1 MNVQARNRAS
11 RGGVIKGLV
20 QVLAGLVVLGAAIAL
35 TVVLIQ
41 ARPEPQTETPQRKG
55 PMLNVVRVVRQ
66 TVPVEVRGFGTVQ
79 PVRQIQLVPQ
89 VGGRVIQID
98 PGLVNGGYFEPDQ
111 VLLTIDPSD
120 YQLAVQQAEAQLEA
134 AKASVRTAE
143 ASIEN
148 ARTRFTLEQAEA
160 EVRRAEWQANHPDT
174 KPDPLVV
181 REPQIREAKAA
192 IRSAEASKLSA
203 EAQVSRAQAALAEA
217 KLNLQRTRISVP
229 FAGRVLNESV
239 DLGQFIVAGQP
250 IATVYGTDKA
260 EVSVP
265 LELSDLA
272 WLEVPKGRGA
282 HNPHAPDEPAQTTG
296 SNAYVDVELE
306 DDTRT
311 WSARVVRTEGQ
322 IDPQSR
328 MAHVVVQVDQPEA
341 VGPDT
346 MPLTPGMFATV
357 RLDGR
362 PIHDVV
368 VIPRYALRQGQS
380 VWVASDGKLIIQPV
394 DIVHADRDYVYV
406 RSGVEDGQ
414 MIVVSM
420 LDTVT
425 DGMTIRTNIV
435 DRAVAGVSTTGPR
448 TDAERSLRPEP
459 RQP

>member
-1 MNVQARNRAS
+1 MNEQARNNPS
-11 RGGVIKGLV
+11 RVARVLKAAV
-20 QVLAGLVVLGAAIAL
+20 QVVAGLVVLGAAIAI

-41 ARPEPQTETPQRKG
+41 ARPEPQTQTPQRQG
-55 PMLNVVRVVRQ
+55 PMLNVVGVSRQ
-66 TVPVEVRGFGTVQ
+66 SVPVEIRGFGTVQ
-79 PVRQIQLVPQ
+79 PVRQISLVPQ
-89 VGGRVIQID
+89 VGGKVVQID
-98 PGLVNGGYFEPDQ
+98 PALVNGGYFEADQ
-111 VLLTIDPSD
+111 VLLQIDPSD
-120 YQLAVQQAEAQLEA
+120 YELAVQQAEAQLEA
-134 AKASVRTAE
+134 ARASVQTAE

-148 ARTRFTLEQAEA
+148 AKTRLTLEQAEA
-160 EVRRAEWQANHPDT
+160 EVRRAEWRANHPDT
-174 KPDPLVV
+174 PPDPLVV
-181 REPQIREAKAA
+181 RQPQIREAKAA
-192 IRSAEASKLSA
+192 VRSAEASKLSA
-203 EAQVSRAQAALAEA
+203 RAQVSRAAAALDEA

-229 FAGRVLNESV
+229 FAGRVLDESV
-239 DLGQFIVAGQP
+239 DLGQFVVAGQP
-250 IATVYGTDKA
+250 IGTVYGTDKA

-272 WLEVPKGRGA
+272 WLDVPGRRGQ
-282 HNPHAPDEPAQTTG
+282 NGDGSGDTDQPTG

-306 DDTRT
+306 NGIRT
-311 WSARVVRTEGQ
+311 WSAQVVRTEGR

-341 VGPDT
+341 IGPGA

-368 VIPRYALRQGQS
+368 VIPRFALRQGQS
-380 VWVASDGKLIIQPV
+380 VWVASEGKLIIQPV

-406 RSGVEDGQ
+406 RAGVDDGQ

-435 DRAVAGVSTTGPR
+435 DSAVAGVSTEGPR
-448 TDAERSLRPEP
+448 TDADPPLRPEP